1 MEAKRP
7 NLYWTPCAAHCIDLM
22 LEDIFKI
29 PQFKQVFERAV
40 RMNGYIYA
48 RPGVLNMM
56 RRYTREKEMVRHAKT
71 RFATAFL
78 TLSRIH
84 LQKNNLRKM
93 FLSEEW
99 TKSKWA
105 KEQAGKQVQRYL
117 MMPSFWNNIVYA
129 LKIAGPLVKVLRLV
143 DSERKPPMGYIYEA
157 MDRAKEAIAQSFGEK
172 VEKYEEFFRIIDNRW
187 SIQLHR
193 PLHAAG
199 HFLNPEFFYSNPQ
212 VEQDVEVMTGIYN
225 CITKLVADEETQNQ
239 ITSQMTIYMKA
250 EGLFSMPLAI
260 RQRTTRAP
268 GNLKQT
274 RNFLVSLK
282 FLVLMPN

>member
-1 MEAKRP
+1 
-7 NLYWTPCAAHCIDLM
+7 M

-71 RFATAFL
+71 RFASAFL

-99 TKSKWA
+99 TKSRWA
-105 KEQAGKQVQRYL
+105 KEQAGKQVQRFL

-129 LKIAGPLVKVLRLV
+129 LKIAGPFVKVLRLV

-187 SIQLHR
+187 SFQLHR

-212 VEQDVEVMTGIYN
+212 VEQEVEVMTGIYN
-225 CITKLVADEETQNQ
+225 CISKLVADEETQNQ
-239 ITSQMTIYMKA
+239 ITS
-250 EGLFSMPLAI
+250 
-260 RQRTTRAP
+260 
-268 GNLKQT
+268 
-274 RNFLVSLK
+274 
-282 FLVLMPN
+282 